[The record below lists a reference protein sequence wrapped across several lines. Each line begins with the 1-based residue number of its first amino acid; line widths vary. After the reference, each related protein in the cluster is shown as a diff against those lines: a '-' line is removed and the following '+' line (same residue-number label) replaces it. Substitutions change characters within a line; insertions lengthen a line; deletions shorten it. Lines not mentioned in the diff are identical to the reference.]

1 MANESQTR
9 RGGLVFH
16 SIDETKKSNKPT
28 VNADDK
34 ITKRGSIVKKELLPF
49 TQKLEAL
56 IDAGVPIVQALDSLV
71 EQIEHPG
78 MQVLLSQIVE
88 DINAG
93 AEFSE
98 ALRKFPDIFDTLY
111 VSTISAGEL
120 SGDLPGV
127 LKRLSDYMEES
138 AELRRKI
145 KSAMMYP
152 MVVIIAAFFITIG
165 LIVFV
170 VPTFVSM
177 FSDFGAE
184 LPYPTQILMNISTFL
199 RENWYVAIGTVGSVY
214 GLWKLSLKNEAW
226 SLKVS
231 KSFLHMPQFGTVITM
246 IVMARFARTMSSLI
260 SSGLPILKAID
271 IVGAASG
278 NKFVSTKMHE
288 IKDMVESGYPLGEAM
303 ERVEIFPKMMLQM
316 VSTGEDTGRI
326 DQMLEKVADYYEK
339 EVKAILDGL
348 SSIIEPVLML
358 IVGSIIGGIA
368 FAMFMP
374 IFSLGEAVMGK

>member
-199 RENWYVAIGTVGSVY
+199 RENWYVAIGTAGSVY

-226 SLKVS
+226 ALKVS

>member
-1 MANESQTR
+1 MANGSQTR
-9 RGGLVFH
+9 RGGYVLQSFD
-16 SIDETKKSNKPT
+16 DEKPEK
-28 VNADDK
+28 VKINADDK
-34 ITKRGSIVKKELLPF
+34 ITGRGAIVKKELLPF

-56 IDAGVPIVQALDSLV
+56 IDAGVPIVQALESLI
-71 EQIEHPG
+71 EQIEHKG
-78 MQVLLSQIVE
+78 MQVLLTQIVD

-98 ALRKFPDIFDTLY
+98 TLRKYPDIFDTLY
-111 VSTISAGEL
+111 VSTINAGEL

-152 MVVIIAAFFITIG
+152 MVVIVAAFIITIG

-170 VPTFVSM
+170 VPNFVGM
-177 FSDFGAE
+177 FADFSAE
-184 LPYPTQILMNISTFL
+184 LPYPTQVLMNVSDFI
-199 RENWYVAIGTVGSVY
+199 REQWYVVFGTAGGAY
-214 GLWKLSLKNEAW
+214 ALWKLSLKNEAW
-226 SLKVS
+226 ALTVS
-231 KSFLHMPQFGTVITM
+231 KFYLHMPQFGTVITM
-246 IVMARFARTMSSLI
+246 IVMSRFAKTMSSLI
-260 SSGLPILKAID
+260 SSGLPILKALE

-278 NKFVSTKMHE
+278 NKFVSTKMDE
-288 IKDMVESGYPLGEAM
+288 IKDMVEAGHPLADAM
-303 ERVEIFPKMMLQM
+303 VKVDIFPKMMLQM

-348 SSIIEPVLML
+348 SSIIEPILML
-358 IVGSIIGGIA
+358 VVGSIIGAIA

-374 IFSLGEAVMGK
+374 IFSLGDAVMGK

>member
-1 MANESQTR
+1 
-9 RGGLVFH
+9 
-16 SIDETKKSNKPT
+16 
-28 VNADDK
+28 
-34 ITKRGSIVKKELLPF
+34 
-49 TQKLEAL
+49 
-56 IDAGVPIVQALDSLV
+56 
-71 EQIEHPG
+71 
-78 MQVLLSQIVE
+78 
-88 DINAG
+88 
-93 AEFSE
+93 
-98 ALRKFPDIFDTLY
+98 
-111 VSTISAGEL
+111 
-120 SGDLPGV
+120 
-127 LKRLSDYMEES
+127 
-138 AELRRKI
+138 
-145 KSAMMYP
+145 
-152 MVVIIAAFFITIG
+152 
-165 LIVFV
+165 
-170 VPTFVSM
+170 
-177 FSDFGAE
+177 
-184 LPYPTQILMNISTFL
+184 
-199 RENWYVAIGTVGSVY
+199 VY